1 MWARNLL
8 LVGVCFATVPLYWA
22 WVWPPQVPRPRPE
35 VSFEDSGPD
44 DIHPTIQAVD
54 AAFDEAWSLSG
65 VQPAPRADDLTIA
78 RRLSLALLG
87 TIPSLEEIRSFESR
101 GAADRL
107 SWWLRTILAD
117 RRSADYRAER
127 LARALV
133 GTENGPF
140 ILFRRRRFVSWLADE
155 LSVNRP
161 YDAIIRHVISDAGI
175 WTDTPATNFITA
187 AIKPDS
193 NEDPDPSRLAAR
205 VARALLGVRL
215 DCAECHDHP
224 FQPWKQGDF
233 QGLAAFFGQTRRTGT
248 GIRDRNGQYE
258 AENRKSGKREI
269 IEPAVPYQSEVLPAA
284 GTRRERLAAWVTHRD
299 NKAFARAMVNRAWAL
314 LFGRGLVEPVD
325 NIAMDVEQPAVL
337 DLLAKDFAGH
347 GYDIQRLL
355 RVIAATRV
363 FQLDSRGTAE
373 SEETTDAP
381 ESNWASFP
389 LTRLRPEQMV
399 GSLLQAASLQT
410 INYESHIV
418 VRFIRQVR
426 ENQFVTRYGD
436 LGSDE
441 FDDRGGTVPQRL
453 LMMNGDL
460 VRDTT
465 KESLI
470 GNAATQIAVLAPS
483 NDRAIETAM
492 LTVFSRRPT
501 EDEAKYFSARLAGA
515 SVGQRKQ
522 LLEDFC
528 WSLLNTT
535 EFAWNH

>member
-1 MWARNLL
+1 
-8 LVGVCFATVPLYWA
+8 
-22 WVWPPQVPRPRPE
+22 
-35 VSFEDSGPD
+35 VSFQDSGPD
-44 DIHPTIQAVD
+44 DIRPAVLAVD
-54 AAFDEAWSLSG
+54 ASFDEVWRRSG
-65 VQPAPRADDLTIA
+65 VQPALRADDLAIA

-87 TIPSLEEIRSFESR
+87 TIPSLEEIRLFESR
-101 GAADRL
+101 PAADRMT
-107 SWWLRTILAD
+107 WWLRTILAD

-133 GTENGPF
+133 GTESGPF

-161 YDAIIRHVISDAGI
+161 YDTVIRHVIADSGI
-175 WTDTPATNFITA
+175 WTDTPATNFITS

-193 NEDPDPSRLAAR
+193 DEDPDPSRLAAR

-224 FQPWKQGDF
+224 FQSWKQRDF

-248 GIRDRNGQYE
+248 GIRDRNGEYE
-258 AENRKSGKREI
+258 VENRKSGKREI
-269 IEPAVPYQSEVLPAA
+269 IEPAVPYQPELLPAA
-284 GTRRERLAAWVTHRD
+284 RTRRQRLAAWVTHPD
-299 NKAFARAMVNRAWAL
+299 NKAFARGAVNRAWAL
-314 LFGRGLVEPVD
+314 LFGRGLVAPVD
-325 NIAMDVEQPAVL
+325 NITMDVEQPAVL
-337 DLLAKDFAGH
+337 DLLAEDFAGH
-347 GYDIQRLL
+347 GFDMQRLL

-373 SEETTDAP
+373 SDEAVDAP
-381 ESNWASFP
+381 ENNWASFP

-410 INYESHIV
+410 IDYESHIV

-441 FDDRGGTVPQRL
+441 FDQRGGTVPQRL

-470 GNAATQIAVLAPS
+470 GNAATRIAVLSPT

-492 LTVFSRRPT
+492 LAVLSRRPT
-501 EDEAKYFSARLAGA
+501 EDEAKYFSARLAGS
-515 SVGQRKQ
+515 SVRQRKE